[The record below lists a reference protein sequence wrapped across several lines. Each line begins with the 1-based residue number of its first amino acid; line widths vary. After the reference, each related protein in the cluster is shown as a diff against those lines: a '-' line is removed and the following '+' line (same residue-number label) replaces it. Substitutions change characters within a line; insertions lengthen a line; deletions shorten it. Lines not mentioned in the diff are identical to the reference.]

1 MAEKARPRYMDSAFA
16 DIFIKWMSRINTFF
30 YRRGGGEGLGST
42 FQKIP
47 VALLTTT
54 GRKSGQPRVSPL
66 YFLRD
71 GDRVVVAA
79 SKGGAEKNPQWYLN
93 LKADPKVSV
102 QIKKE
107 VLELDRAGR
116 HRRGARPLLA
126 AAGQDVPVLRG
137 LPVLDGPDDSD
148 RHLRPR
154 AVTMRAAGGPR
165 RCRAVKPRGDVARPV
180 PTRVAGTRRNV
191 ADDAGT
197 LRLSAPRV
205 T

>member
-1 MAEKARPRYMDSAFA
+1 MAEKARPRYMDTPFA
-16 DIFIKWMSRINTFF
+16 DFFTKWMSRINTFF

-79 SKGGAEKNPQWYLN
+79 SKAGSATNPQWYLN

-102 QIKKE
+102 QDKKRGVE
-107 VLELDRAGR
+107 PDSSRR
-116 HRRGARPLLA
+116 HRRGTCPLLA
-126 AAGQDVPVLRG
+126 ATGEDVPDLPG
-137 LPVLDGPDDSD
+137 LPILDGPDDSD
-148 RHLRPR
+148 RHLRPHT
-154 AVTMRAAGGPR
+154 VTMRAAMWPENESR
-165 RCRAVKPRGDVARPV
+165 RQTAR
-180 PTRVAGTRRNV
+180 
-191 ADDAGT
+191 
-197 LRLSAPRV
+197 
-205 T
+205 